1 MGNPD
6 IAQNIR
12 RLRRERNISQAALAD
27 ALDISIQAVS
37 KWECGNSSPDIAL
50 LPLIADFFGITID
63 ELFRGR
69 KSASSSLRGQDL
81 PDDGVF
87 RVVQAVGRH
96 ILRAEQYSDRKT
108 VRLVIGKDDS
118 LPKKLEFC
126 APTRITGDLT
136 CESLTV
142 HGDLEITGMLSATS
156 EQIDGEKK

>member
-6 IAQNIR
+6 IAQNIK
-12 RLRRERNISQAALAD
+12 RLRKEHNISQATLANT
-27 ALDISIQAVS
+27 LDISIQAVS
-37 KWECGNSSPDIAL
+37 KWECGNSSPDITL
-50 LPLIADFFGITID
+50 IPLIADFFGITID

-69 KSASSSLRGQDL
+69 PPILNPLRGQDL

-96 ILRAEQYSDRKT
+96 ILRSEQYSDRKT
-108 VRLVIGKDDS
+108 VRLEIGKADP
-118 LPKKLEFC
+118 LPERLEFC

-136 CESLTV
+136 CDSLIV
-142 HGDLEITGMLSATS
+142 HGDLKITGKLSAAS